1 MMARTRDVSQGP
13 GLRLV
18 YPSLATL
25 ILMMFLHVPT
35 PYFVLST
42 LAPAIP
48 FIFTYYWAI
57 QRPSASPL
65 LAVFFI
71 AFIHD
76 LWGGGII
83 GVTAFLAVLLHLAI
97 APNQEVFRVAPFPL
111 RWAMFGVILAG
122 MMALKWAVL
131 SAMGWALIPPSDLI
145 FQGVITIAVYPLFN
159 RFYALIDRRVIMRDV

>member
-1 MMARTRDVSQGP
+1 MMVSTRDVSQGP
-13 GLRLV
+13 GLRLI
-18 YPSLATL
+18 YPSIATL

-35 PYFVLST
+35 PYFALST
-42 LAPAIP
+42 LAPVMP
-48 FIFTYYWAI
+48 FVFTYYWAI

-71 AFIHD
+71 ALIHD
-76 LWGGGII
+76 LWSEDII

-97 APNQEVFRVAPFPL
+97 VPNQEVFRVAPFPL

-122 MMALKWAVL
+122 VMALKWAVL
-131 SAMGWALIPPSDLI
+131 SAMGWVLIPPSDLV
-145 FQGVITIAVYPLFN
+145 FQAIITIAVYPLFN